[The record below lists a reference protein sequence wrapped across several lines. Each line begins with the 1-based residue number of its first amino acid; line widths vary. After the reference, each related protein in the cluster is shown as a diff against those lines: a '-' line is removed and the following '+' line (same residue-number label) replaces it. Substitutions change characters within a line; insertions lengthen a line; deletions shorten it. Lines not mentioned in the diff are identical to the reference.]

1 MSKKVLVVDDSALIR
16 KQLGELLANNGYDVT
31 FAKHGEE
38 AVNLALENPFD
49 LITMDI
55 NMPVMDGLS
64 AVREIMKKSPTP
76 ILMVSSLTQD
86 DAEVTLEA
94 LELGAIDYVPK
105 PGTITLRVEESK
117 EEILSKVKMASRIPK
132 NRLQIRKSAMRK
144 KREVENRPVSSP
156 KNRTFQQKNSV
167 VVSKKFDRI
176 VLIGASTGGPRL
188 IEEIL
193 TSLPADYPYPVCIVQ
208 HMPESFTAGFAS
220 RLNKNAQIEVVEAKL
235 NDTLHA
241 GKAIIAKG
249 GVHLHFS
256 KKASGA
262 LSVKLV
268 PNTMKRFFVPS
279 VDEMFFS
286 ISKYFDAK
294 KIMAVELTGI
304 GDDGADG
311 MVELRKKGAYTLA
324 ESEETA
330 VVYGM
335 PKEAYIRGGAIK
347 KLPFPKIVDEILNF
361 PKQESEYGTE
371 KKYSHREPAT
381 SF

>member
-1 MSKKVLVVDDSALIR
+1 LSKKVLVVDDSALIR
-16 KQLGELLANNGYDVT
+16 KQMGELLSNNGYDVV
-31 FAKHGEE
+31 FAKNGQD
-38 AVNLALENPFD
+38 AIDQALAKDFD
-49 LITMDI
+49 VITMDI
-55 NMPVMDGLS
+55 NMPVLDGLS
-64 AVREIMKKSPTP
+64 AVREIMKKKPTP
-76 ILMVSSLTQD
+76 ILMVSSLTKD
-86 DAEVTLEA
+86 DAQITLEA
-94 LELGAIDYVPK
+94 LELGAIDYVAK
-105 PGTITLRVEESK
+105 PGTLTLRVEQSK
-117 EEILSKVKMASRIPK
+117 EEILSKIKMASRIPK
-132 NRLQIRKSAMRK
+132 NRLKIRKSAMRK
-144 KREVENRPVSSP
+144 KREVQNRPAENVENS
-156 KNRTFQQKNSV
+156 TLIQKSKV
-167 VVSKKFDRI
+167 LVSKKFDRI

-193 TSLPADYPYPVCIVQ
+193 TSLPADYPYPVCVVQ

-220 RLNKNAQIEVVEAKL
+220 RLNKHAQIEVVEAKL
-235 NDTLHA
+235 NDTLQT

-268 PNTMKRFFVPS
+268 PNSMKRFFVPS

-286 ISKYFDAK
+286 ISKQFDAK
-294 KIMAVELTGI
+294 NIMAVELTGI

-335 PKEAYIRGGAIK
+335 PKEAYVRGGAVK
-347 KLPFPKIVDEILNF
+347 KLAFSKIVDEILSY
-361 PKQESEYGTE
+361 PTKEIEDGTQ
-371 KKYSHREPAT
+371 KKYRSTEPAI
-381 SF
+381 

>member
-16 KQLGELLANNGYDVT
+16 KQMGELLSNNGYDVV
-31 FAKHGEE
+31 FAKNGQD
-38 AVNLALENPFD
+38 AIDQALAKDFD
-49 LITMDI
+49 VITMDI
-55 NMPVMDGLS
+55 NMPVLDGLS
-64 AVREIMKKSPTP
+64 AVREIMKKKPTP
-76 ILMVSSLTQD
+76 ILMVSSLTKD
-86 DAEVTLEA
+86 DAQITLEA
-94 LELGAIDYVPK
+94 LELGAIDYVAK
-105 PGTITLRVEESK
+105 PGTLTLRVEQSK
-117 EEILSKVKMASRIPK
+117 EEILSKIKMASRIPK
-132 NRLQIRKSAMRK
+132 NRLKIRKSAMRK
-144 KREVENRPVSSP
+144 KREVQNRPAENVENS
-156 KNRTFQQKNSV
+156 TLIQKSKV
-167 VVSKKFDRI
+167 LVSKKFDRI

-193 TSLPADYPYPVCIVQ
+193 TSLPADYPYPVCVVQ

-220 RLNKNAQIEVVEAKL
+220 RLNKHAQIEVVEAKL
-235 NDTLHA
+235 NDTLQT

-268 PNTMKRFFVPS
+268 PNSMKRFFVPS

-286 ISKYFDAK
+286 ISKQFDAK
-294 KIMAVELTGI
+294 NIMAVELTGI

-335 PKEAYIRGGAIK
+335 PKEAYVRGGAVK
-347 KLPFPKIVDEILNF
+347 KLAFSKIVDEILSY
-361 PKQESEYGTE
+361 PTKEIEDGTQ
-371 KKYSHREPAT
+371 KKYRSTEPAI
-381 SF
+381 